1 MNATPPS
8 PAPETEAAL
17 AVDHLTSQVLAST
30 ARDASPL
37 TTEPRAPE
45 GRTPMDSSTQ
55 FVTTAPLTSPEPCT
69 TNPGSAPP
77 GSTAPGATALGS
89 TAAGAHASGS
99 TTPGVTA
106 VGSTVAAAGATV
118 VGAAAPETP
127 GLGGATETC
136 ATETSATERATAA
149 VPAAAAA
156 RPADATVPRQHIGPY
171 DPRPHRTTTGTA
183 PLSDQHPQPNRTAG
197 ATTPPSASVPD
208 PHHPAGADPLDDPD
222 PQRAADAAAV
232 ENLLRCWVRE
242 TNLPAPGSTTLRIP
256 LDASG
261 TALLVPVRY
270 WSPTGWHRFGAPAL
284 EGLPAT
290 APAVDAVTV
299 AALLSRESGRPEG
312 TELVGRVADSARR
325 TADFL
330 TERRRS
336 PQPHPDADLFLAAE
350 QSLLLGHPLHPT
362 PKSREGLSDAEARLY
377 SPELH
382 GSFPLHWLA
391 VDSSLLASDSGWT
404 EQGRPV
410 SAEQLAIGLAEGLT
424 LPAGTAPLPVH
435 PWQARELL
443 HRPDIR
449 ALVDAGLLH
458 DLGLHGSSWHPTSSV
473 RTVHRPGAR
482 AMLKLSLGLRITNSR
497 RENLRKELHRGVEVH
512 RLLRTGLVDEW
523 QAAHPGFDIVRD
535 PAWLAVD
542 TPDGAPVPG
551 LDLMIRHNP
560 FGPGDDAVCIAS
572 LTAPRPWPG
581 TGAMRSRLADVISR
595 LAARTGRP
603 TTAVAAEWFLR
614 YLDQVVRPVLWLDG
628 HAGIALEAHQ
638 QNTLVLLDPDGWP
651 VGGRYRD
658 NQGYYFRESHRSE
671 LESRLPGI
679 GAASDTFVSDQVTD
693 ERFAY
698 YLGINNVLGLIG
710 AFGAQH
716 LADERVLLA
725 AFRSFLTSSTSLGSP
740 LPHRLLEAATLRS
753 KANLLTR
760 LHGMDELVGPVDTQ
774 SVYVT
779 VTNPL
784 RT

>member
-1 MNATPPS
+1 M
-8 PAPETEAAL
+8 AP
-17 AVDHLTSQVLAST
+17 
-30 ARDASPL
+30 
-37 TTEPRAPE
+37 
-45 GRTPMDSSTQ
+45 G
-55 FVTTAPLTSPEPCT
+55 
-69 TNPGSAPP
+69 
-77 GSTAPGATALGS
+77 PGATGLA
-89 TAAGAHASGS
+89 
-99 TTPGVTA
+99 TPGPDATTLATGSGATAFVTP
-106 VGSTVAAAGATV
+106 GAGATGP
-118 VGAAAPETP
+118 GAE
-127 GLGGATETC
+127 GSGF
-136 ATETSATERATAA
+136 
-149 VPAAAAA
+149 
-156 RPADATVPRQHIGPY
+156 ADSTVPRQHIGPY
-171 DPRPHRTTTGTA
+171 DPRPHRTSAGTA
-183 PLSDQHPQPNRTAG
+183 PLSDAHPHPDLHSHTDLHPDRPAG
-197 ATTPPSASVPD
+197 AVAPRRD
-208 PHHPAGADPLDDPD
+208 PAPGPRHPADADPLDHPD

-242 TNLPAPGSTTLRIP
+242 KNLPAPTSSTLRIP

-270 WSPTGWHRFGAPAL
+270 WSSTGWHRFGAPAL

-290 APAVDAVTV
+290 APTVDAVTV
-299 AALLSRESGRPEG
+299 AALLSRETGRPEG

-377 SPELH
+377 SPELQ

-391 VDSSLLASDSGWT
+391 VDASLLASDSGWT

-410 SAEQLAIGLAEGLT
+410 SAEQLALGLAEGLA
-424 LPAGTAPLPVH
+424 LPTGTAPLPVH

-443 HRPDIR
+443 HRDDIR

-458 DLGLHGSSWHPTSSV
+458 DLGLHGSPWHPTSSV

-523 QAAHPGFDIVRD
+523 QSAHPGFDIVRD

-581 TGAMRSRLADVISR
+581 TSVMRSRLADVIGR
-595 LAARTGRP
+595 LSARTGRP
-603 TTAVAAEWFLR
+603 TTAVATEWFLR

-671 LESRLPGI
+671 LEGRLPGI
-679 GAASDTFVSDQVTD
+679 GAESDTFVSDQVTD

-725 AFRSFLTSSTSLGSP
+725 AFRSFLTSATGLGSP

-784 RT
+784 RA

>member
-1 MNATPPS
+1 M
-8 PAPETEAAL
+8 
-17 AVDHLTSQVLAST
+17 AV
-30 ARDASPL
+30 
-37 TTEPRAPE
+37 
-45 GRTPMDSSTQ
+45 
-55 FVTTAPLTSPEPCT
+55 
-69 TNPGSAPP
+69 
-77 GSTAPGATALGS
+77 GST
-89 TAAGAHASGS
+89 ASGS
-99 TTPGVTA
+99 T
-106 VGSTVAAAGATV
+106 
-118 VGAAAPETP
+118 
-127 GLGGATETC
+127 GLGTSERAATEPA
-136 ATETSATERATAA
+136 ATE
-149 VPAAAAA
+149 PAAAAA
-156 RPADATVPRQHIGPY
+156 AARSADATVPRQHIGPY
-171 DPRPHRTTTGTA
+171 DPRPHRTAAGTDL
-183 PLSDQHPQPNRTAG
+183 LSDSHAHPHRPAG
-197 ATTPPSASVPD
+197 ATAPQRDTAPAPD

-242 TNLPAPGSTTLRIP
+242 KNLPAPGSTTLRIS

-290 APAVDAVTV
+290 APTVDAVTV
-299 AALLSRESGRPEG
+299 AALLSRETGRPEG

-350 QSLLLGHPLHPT
+350 QSLMLGHPLHPT

-391 VDSSLLASDSGWT
+391 VDSSVLASDSGWT

-410 SAEQLAIGLAEGLT
+410 SAEQLAIGLAEGLA

-443 HRPDIR
+443 HRADIR
-449 ALVDAGLLH
+449 DLIDAGLLH
-458 DLGLHGSSWHPTSSV
+458 DLGLHGSPWHPTSSV

-581 TGAMRSRLADVISR
+581 TGAMRSRLADVIGR
-595 LAARTGRP
+595 LSARTGRP

-698 YLGINNVLGLIG
+698 YLGINNILGLIG

-725 AFRSFLTSSTSLGSP
+725 ALRSFLTSATSLGSP

-784 RT
+784 RA

>member
-30 ARDASPL
+30 ARDASLL
-37 TTEPRAPE
+37 TTEPLAPE
-45 GRTPMDSSTQ
+45 GRTPMDPSTQ
-55 FVTTAPLTSPEPCT
+55 FLATTPLTSPEPCT

-77 GSTAPGATALGS
+77 GSTAPGVNAVGS
-89 TAAGAHASGS
+89 TAA
-99 TTPGVTA
+99 A
-106 VGSTVAAAGATV
+106 VGSTV

-127 GLGGATETC
+127 GLGGV
-136 ATETSATERATAA
+136 TETSATERATAA
-149 VPAAAAA
+149 APAAAAA

-183 PLSDQHPQPNRTAG
+183 PLSDPA
-197 ATTPPSASVPD
+197 PD

-443 HRPDIR
+443 HRSDIR

-458 DLGLHGSSWHPTSSV
+458 DLGLHGSPWHPTSSV